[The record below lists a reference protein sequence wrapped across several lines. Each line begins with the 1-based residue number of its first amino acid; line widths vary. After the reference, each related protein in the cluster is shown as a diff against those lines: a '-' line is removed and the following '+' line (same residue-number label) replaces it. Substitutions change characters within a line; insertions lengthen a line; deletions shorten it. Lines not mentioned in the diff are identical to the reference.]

1 MRDKH
6 SKMVAAL
13 VVALMTLLL
22 AFQPALAA
30 SGTEQ
35 VTEQEE
41 QYYGL
46 SCVDGVCRAQL
57 DLGIG
62 SELLPQGAWLSF
74 MQSALRHLPGGA
86 GVAIDDDITI
96 TMPSGSLALL
106 DADVVMT
113 LDDEGKI
120 AALRGSAAAPV
131 PTFGLLGDWQVVTPA
146 RVSIGYDRGAMLT
159 DLNAPLQADRRY
171 FFIDAQAG
179 LHLVT
184 KGVALDAPAGQR
196 VALVVDLAQ
205 PLLFVDGQLTL
216 RTDGQMAFIREALG
230 PVGESE
236 WLPANLPLRQTAT
249 FRIQGQVGQEVE
261 PKLTLNGEY
270 RMDGGLAG
278 TWLQIDAT
286 PLLAQGQAVIGP
298 DGLLLEGAARSALEP
313 QKWFDGGTQAQVYV
327 PFAAP
332 DGASVRVGADVTSP
346 ALGVEQEAT
355 ASAAG
360 EAGWFARTGQAAWTG
375 VQQGWNQAST
385 VAQNGTAWMGEAV
398 GSGWSLT
405 QQQWCGLTG
414 ICGEE
419 VAGAGE
425 EGTRVAAAE

>member
-1 MRDKH
+1 MHNKH
-6 SKMVAAL
+6 NKMVAAL

-30 SGTEQ
+30 ASIPATEQ
-35 VTEQEE
+35 ATEQED
-41 QYYGL
+41 QHYGL
-46 SCVDGVCRAQL
+46 SCLDGVCRAQL

-62 SELLPQGAWLSF
+62 SEWLPQGAWLSF
-74 MQSALRHLPGGA
+74 MQGALRQLPGGA

-113 LDDEGKI
+113 LDDAGRI
-120 AALRGSAAAPV
+120 ATLRGSAAAPV

-146 RVSIGYDRGAMLT
+146 RVSVGYDRGAMLT
-159 DLNAPLQADRRY
+159 DLNAPLQAERRY

-184 KGVALDAPAGQR
+184 QGVTLDAPAGQR
-196 VALVVDLAQ
+196 VTLVADLAQ
-205 PLLFVDGQLTL
+205 PLFFVDGQVTL

-230 PVGESE
+230 PIGESE
-236 WLPANLPLRQTAT
+236 WLPTNLPLRQTAT

-270 RMDGGLAG
+270 RMDGGLVG

-298 DGLLLEGAARSALEP
+298 DGLLLAGAARSALEP
-313 QKWFDGGTQAQVYV
+313 EKWFDGGTQAQLYV

-332 DGASVRVGADVTSP
+332 DGATVSVGADVASL

-360 EAGWFARTGQAAWTG
+360 EAGWFARTGQAAWAG
-375 VQQGWNQAST
+375 VQQGWDQMGT
-385 VAQNGTAWMGEAV
+385 VTQNGTVWMGEAV
-398 GSGWSLT
+398 GSGWSH
-405 QQQWCGLTG
+405 
-414 ICGEE
+414 
-419 VAGAGE
+419 
-425 EGTRVAAAE
+425 TR

>member
-1 MRDKH
+1 MHNKH
-6 SKMVAAL
+6 NKMVAAL

-30 SGTEQ
+30 ASIPATEQ
-35 VTEQEE
+35 ATEQED
-41 QYYGL
+41 QHYGL
-46 SCVDGVCRAQL
+46 SCLDGVCRAQL

-62 SELLPQGAWLSF
+62 SEWLPQGAWLSF
-74 MQSALRHLPGGA
+74 MQGALRQLPGGA

-113 LDDEGKI
+113 LDDAGRI
-120 AALRGSAAAPV
+120 ATLRGSAAAPV

-146 RVSIGYDRGAMLT
+146 RVSVGYDRGAMLT
-159 DLNAPLQADRRY
+159 DLNAPLQAERRY

-184 KGVALDAPAGQR
+184 QGVTLDAPAGQR
-196 VALVVDLAQ
+196 VTLVADLAQ
-205 PLLFVDGQLTL
+205 PLFFVDGQVTL

-230 PVGESE
+230 PIGESE
-236 WLPANLPLRQTAT
+236 WLPTNLPLRQTAT

-270 RMDGGLAG
+270 RMDGGLVG

-298 DGLLLEGAARSALEP
+298 DGLLLAGAARSALEP
-313 QKWFDGGTQAQVYV
+313 EKWFDGGTQAQLYV

-332 DGASVRVGADVTSP
+332 DGATVSVGADVASP
-346 ALGVEQEAT
+346 ALEVEQEAT

-360 EAGWFARTGQAAWTG
+360 EAGWFARTGQAAWAG
-375 VQQGWNQAST
+375 VQQGWDQMGT
-385 VAQNGTAWMGEAV
+385 VTQNGTVWMGEAV
-398 GSGWSLT
+398 GSGWSH
-405 QQQWCGLTG
+405 
-414 ICGEE
+414 
-419 VAGAGE
+419 
-425 EGTRVAAAE
+425 TR